1 MTEPA
6 SPKPLS
12 SITADSA
19 GLQVLPKC
27 QEREEREIDRIIDE
41 RMANP
46 APGIPIE
53 GIAAVGKA

>member
-1 MTEPA
+1 M
-6 SPKPLS
+6 
-12 SITADSA
+12 
-19 GLQVLPKC
+19 LPKC